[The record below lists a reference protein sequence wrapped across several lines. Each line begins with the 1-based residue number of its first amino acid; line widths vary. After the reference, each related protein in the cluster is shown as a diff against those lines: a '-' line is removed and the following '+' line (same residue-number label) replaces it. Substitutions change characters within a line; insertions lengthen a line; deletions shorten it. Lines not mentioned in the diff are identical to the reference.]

1 MKKRTVKECDVKSKR
16 VLLRTDFNV
25 PVDENLEIGD
35 TTKIDLSLETI
46 KYLSEQKAK
55 TIIISHIG
63 RPEGRYQ
70 KKYSL
75 YPVKEYLEKALRK
88 NVSFAES
95 VIGKET
101 EELIEEMLPGDILL
115 LENVRFEP
123 DEIKNASS
131 FAKKLASYGD
141 VFVLDAF
148 ASAHR
153 NHASVTGISKYLESY
168 AGFLLD
174 NELDKLSSIFERIE
188 RPLTVV
194 LGGSKIDDNLNVIRK
209 FASKVDNF
217 IIGGELAGVFYPLMG
232 YDVEEVYFDKELTKL
247 IREAYRVVNGEEE
260 KFHFPKDVIV
270 TDKISE
276 ESQMAIIPLTFIH
289 KKLKPVDIGPK
300 SIKEFCSILERSST
314 VIWNGPL
321 GLSDYVGFLKGTK
334 EIAEF
339 IQGLYGKSIV
349 GGVETLKSLKMLGLS
364 LSRFTHA
371 STAGGAM
378 LDYLQKGNL
387 PGLEGIPKVWGV

>member
-1 MKKRTVKECDVKSKR
+1 
-16 VLLRTDFNV
+16 
-25 PVDENLEIGD
+25 
-35 TTKIDLSLETI
+35 
-46 KYLSEQKAK
+46 
-55 TIIISHIG
+55 
-63 RPEGRYQ
+63 
-70 KKYSL
+70 
-75 YPVKEYLEKALRK
+75 
-88 NVSFAES
+88 
-95 VIGKET
+95 
-101 EELIEEMLPGDILL
+101 MLPGDILL